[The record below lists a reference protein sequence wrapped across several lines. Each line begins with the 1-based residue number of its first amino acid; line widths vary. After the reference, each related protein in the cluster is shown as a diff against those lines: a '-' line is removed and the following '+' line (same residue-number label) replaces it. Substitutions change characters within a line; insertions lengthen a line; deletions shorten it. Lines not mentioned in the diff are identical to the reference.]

1 MSNYANPPLSV
12 CASALGGA
20 DVDVSATLFVDDQ
33 TDQGGDDTLKDVH
46 LARRCATLTA
56 HKPSGEAVLRL
67 IFVVV
72 PLAGNGQ
79 FTATVE
85 LSHPSIPNSPR
96 KISKRGNA
104 VGGPKTFSLSF
115 RLP

>member
-1 MSNYANPPLSV
+1 MSNYRNPPLTV

-20 DVDVSATLFVDDQ
+20 DVDVSATLFVDGEAR
-33 TDQGGDDTLKDVH
+33 QGGDDTLTDVH
-46 LARRCATLTA
+46 LGRKCTTLAA
-56 HKPSGEAVLRL
+56 HKASGKAVLRL
-67 IFVVV
+67 IYVVV

-85 LSHPSIPNSPR
+85 LAHPAIPNSPR
-96 KISKRGNA
+96 TITKKGNVA
-104 VGGPKTFSLSF
+104 GGPKTFSLSF

>member
-20 DVDVSATLFVDDQ
+20 DVDVSATLFVDGQSGQ
-33 TDQGGDDTLKDVH
+33 TADDTLKDVH
-46 LARRCATLTA
+46 LGRKCTTLTA
-56 HKPSGEAVLRL
+56 HKASGEAVLRL
-67 IFVVV
+67 LFVVV

-85 LSHPSIPNSPR
+85 LSHPAIPNSPR
-96 KISKRGNA
+96 KITKRGNA
-104 VGGPKTFSLSF
+104 PDGPKAFSLSF